1 MKRMC
6 FVLPLVL
13 AGVATTVVAE
23 TKKPAEIKKPVTE
36 WSCAEFIALDDEY
49 KPNAVYWA
57 SAYAQGGDP
66 EASELDIAGTETITP
81 MIVQDCEK
89 EPKASFWQKLK
100 AAWDRVEDKAEG
112 EAKKMEKKM

>member
-1 MKRMC
+1 
-6 FVLPLVL
+6 
-13 AGVATTVVAE
+13 
-23 TKKPAEIKKPVTE
+23 
-36 WSCAEFIALDDEY
+36 
-49 KPNAVYWA
+49 
-57 SAYAQGGDP
+57 
-66 EASELDIAGTETITP
+66 